1 MPGGRPREREDLKRG
16 SERCAEEQP
25 PDEMRRDGAYCTSAL
40 APSPPTAKP
49 HKEPAFVKTG
59 ARLLPSGCRSISAA
73 PRALVARPTA
83 TPCTARATNSCAT
96 PCAVRNRPQTTALT
110 KSAALITLRRPRW
123 SDTDPKIRR

>member
-49 HKEPAFVKTG
+49 QKEPAFEKTG

-83 TPCTARATNSCAT
+83 APCSARAANNSPT
-96 PCAVRNRPQTTALT
+96 P
-110 KSAALITLRRPRW
+110 SAARNNPQAPAAIARPARITRRRPR
-123 SDTDPKIRR
+123 